1 MGKEI
6 VDKEV
11 VDKEVVDKEVLDKRL
26 LSKKLKIALSILAVA
41 TALLYMY
48 TAYFG
53 QLTPLKQRGIILLT
67 ALVFC
72 FIYTPLSKK
81 SPMGWSFAVDC
92 LLALLSVVTIGY
104 LLYREPE
111 YSQGI
116 IYLGTN
122 LDLIMGVILLLLILE
137 SARRL
142 IGWIMVIIPLLFIFY
157 TLFGNY
163 APGPLRHLGFDLR
176 FTLTALCWMEGNGI
190 FSTPL
195 YVASTVIIIFM
206 LFSSFLKLSGGQ
218 VFLTE
223 LPQALFGGMVAGP
236 AKIAVVASGLFGT
249 ISGSVVAN
257 VMVDGWYT
265 IPLMRRVGYKAEMA
279 GAIECLAS
287 TGGQIMPPVMGAAA
301 FIMADMLG
309 ISYWTVCVAAF
320 LPAILYYI
328 SLFVIVDL
336 EARKT
341 GIKIIPRSELPSIRK
356 TLAEGWFMLIPL
368 ILLVYLLEEMWSPM
382 KAGLYALVAAW
393 VVSFFRREN
402 RMGVRKTFAA
412 LVDGVESMTVVTVIC
427 AAAGILIGTA
437 TVTGVG
443 ERLSAVLVS
452 ISGGHLIV
460 LLILT
465 MVVSIFLGM
474 GMTTSACYVFLAVL
488 VGPALVKMGVLPLA
502 AHLFIFYYGCL
513 SAITPPVAI
522 GAYAAAAIARVDPMT
537 LGFVAWR
544 LGLIAFIVPYFFVYC
559 PELILVGKT
568 VDILLAAITATIGT
582 IAFAGMLSNYLFG
595 ETNIIERIL
604 LGAGGL
610 CLIKPGIY
618 SDFIGLG
625 LIAIV
630 LVSQF
635 IRRKRVPGISVN
647 PQDDRNPSP

>member
-1 MGKEI
+1 MNKGVME
-6 VDKEV
+6 KEV
-11 VDKEVVDKEVLDKRL
+11 VEKEIEDKEVLFKRL
-26 LSKKLKIALSILAVA
+26 LSKKLEIALSILAVA

-67 ALVFC
+67 ALVFG

-92 LLALLSVVTIGY
+92 LLALLSIATFGY

-142 IGWIMVIIPLLFIFY
+142 IGWVMVIVPLLFIFY

-223 LPQALFGGMVAGP
+223 LPQALFGGMTAGP
-236 AKIAVVASGLFGT
+236 AKIAVVASSLFGT

-257 VMVDGWYT
+257 IMVDGWYT
-265 IPLMRRVGYKAEMA
+265 IPLMKRVGYKPEMA
-279 GAIECLAS
+279 GAIETLAS

-301 FIMADMLG
+301 FIMADLLG

-336 EARKT
+336 EARKM

-356 TLAEGWFMLIPL
+356 TLAKGWFMLIPL

-382 KAGLYALVAAW
+382 KAGLYALVAVW
-393 VVSFFRREN
+393 VVSFFRRET
-402 RMGVRKTFAA
+402 RMGVRKIFAA
-412 LVDGVESMTVVTVIC
+412 LVAGVESMTIVTVVC

-437 TVTGVG
+437 TLTGVG

-522 GAYAAAAIARVDPMT
+522 GSYAAAAIAKVDPMK
-537 LGFVAWR
+537 LGWVAWR
-544 LGLIAFIVPYFFVYC
+544 LGLIAFIVPYFFVYS

-568 VDILLAAITATIGT
+568 ANILLTAGTAIIGT
-582 IAFAGMLSNYLFG
+582 IAFAGMLTNYLYG
-595 ETNIIERIL
+595 KTNITERIL

-610 CLIKPGIY
+610 CLIKPGLIT
-618 SDFIGLG
+618 DIIGFG
-625 LIAIV
+625 LLAIV
-630 LVSQF
+630 IASQL
-635 IRRKRVPGISVN
+635 IRRKRVRGISKIEG
-647 PQDDRNPSP
+647 